1 MKRLT
6 ALLIVVAMALGGATA
21 LMAADLPQVQK
32 GVLAGEKSLP
42 DADLAKISGKG
53 YVSITLGGLDIAYT
67 RTEASPASGV
77 GLTTASSVIKQ
88 LIPHSTPPKPTLPQK

>member
-6 ALLIVVAMALGGATA
+6 ALLMAVAMALGGATA

-53 YVSITLGGLDIAYT
+53 YVTITLGGLDIAYAHT
-67 RTEASPASGV
+67 VVNPAPGV
-77 GLTTASSVIKQ
+77 GLKTASSVIHQ
-88 LIPHSTPPKPTLPQK
+88 LINSTPPPQPPLPQK